1 MLRVPVSVFAL
12 AFVAVVVQ
20 TVFSDLL
27 LRAPQPYE
35 HLSTLANP
43 RVVTFAASA
52 GSANRPDLCWVP
64 FAAFAIL
71 CTFVP
76 ARWRLPAFAG
86 ALIGYLAGWS
96 FFSSVITHGSA
107 FWLPWAYRVVAI
119 GVASGLT
126 FTLFEPIVE
135 VCETW
140 LARPRQFAFV
150 AVATG
155 AVGVVF
161 AYPVA
166 AEYIDGRLA
175 FRIDREHMM
184 ATYRAIVLYE
194 ADYDG
199 QAPKSLPDL
208 VPTHLAA
215 GMLNSPVDPRPK
227 HLAEGY
233 PADLFVFRR
242 REYARYVPFRVS
254 YAYARS
260 FERTLIAEQTW
271 EEIRARKDFG
281 LLVNTQHTFLESKYR
296 SKDYDLHKDHGFP
309 TDKGPIMRV
318 TMDGSLLVLQKTF
331 EWVGSTPEGLF
342 YSARP

>member
-1 MLRVPVSVFAL
+1 M
-12 AFVAVVVQ
+12 VVQ
-20 TVFSDLL
+20 TVFADLL
-27 LRAPQPYE
+27 VRAPEPYE
-35 HLSTLANP
+35 HLSILANP
-43 RVVTFAASA
+43 RVVFLIPDA
-52 GSANRPDLCWVP
+52 GFANRPELYWVP

-71 CTFVP
+71 CAFVP
-76 ARWRLPAFAG
+76 TRWRLPAFAG
-86 ALIGYLAGWS
+86 ALVGYLAGWS
-96 FFSSVITHGSA
+96 FFASTITSSSA
-107 FWLPWAYRVVAI
+107 IWWAWAYRVVAI

-135 VCETW
+135 VCEAW

-194 ADYDG
+194 VDYDG

-233 PADLFVFRR
+233 PADLFVLRR

-281 LLVNTQHTFLESKYR
+281 LLANTQHTFLESKHR
-296 SKDYDLHKDHGFP
+296 PMDYVLHKDHGFP
-309 TDKGPIMRV
+309 TDKGPMMRV
-318 TMDGSLLVLQKTF
+318 TMDGSLLVLQKTSL
-331 EWVGSTPEGLF
+331 WLGATPEGLF